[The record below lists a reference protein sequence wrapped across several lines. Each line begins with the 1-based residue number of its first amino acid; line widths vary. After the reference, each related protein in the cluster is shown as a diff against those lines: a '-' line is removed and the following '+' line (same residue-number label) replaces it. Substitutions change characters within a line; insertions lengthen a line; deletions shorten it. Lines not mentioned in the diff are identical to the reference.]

1 MTRREEQWA
10 CAVTDGEGDGDGDG
24 DGDEEQIVFPWA
36 VIPSIE
42 GLGGVSVIGR
52 ELMTG

>member
-10 CAVTDGEGDGDGDG
+10 CAVADGEGEGEG
-24 DGDEEQIVFPWA
+24 DGDEEQIVFPRA

-42 GLGGVSVIGR
+42 GLGRVSVIWR
-52 ELMTG
+52 EMMTG